1 VLSTYGE
8 VHMSSIET
16 APRLGDTGTGAP
28 KVAHIV
34 KKGDATRGYIE
45 GAEIEAIC
53 GERFIP
59 SRDPERLPVCEA
71 CKATLERIRA
81 TPGN

>member
-1 VLSTYGE
+1 V
-8 VHMSSIET
+8 SSIAP
-16 APRLGDTGTGAP
+16 APRLDDTDTGDP

-45 GAEIEAIC
+45 GNEIEAIC

-59 SRDPERLPVCEA
+59 TRDPERLPVCEA
-71 CKATLERIRA
+71 CKAVLERIRA